1 MCREKLQKHLDTNTQ
16 YTVTYET
23 QKLKKGKC
31 IKLFNFLQ
39 LQPKYLDV
47 ENVLVCIIEYV
58 VQ

>member
-16 YTVTYET
+16 YTVIYET

>member
-1 MCREKLQKHLDTNTQ
+1 MCREKLQKHLDANTQ

-23 QKLKKGKC
+23 EKLKKGKC

-58 VQ
+58 VL